1 MQKYSFKNDYSEGVH
16 PNILKKL
23 LEINE
28 EQITGYGLDKYCDKA
43 KELIKQRIKSENSD
57 VYFVSGG
64 TQTNQLVLAHIL
76 RPYESVIS
84 AKTGH
89 INVHEAGAIEAT
101 GHKVDTIQSA
111 DGKLTPELIKPIL
124 EEHLDDHMTLPKAVY
139 ISNATELGTYYTKQE
154 IINLSTFCKD
164 NGLYLFLDGARLASG
179 LMVEGNN
186 LTIEDIAQY
195 TDIFYIGGTKNGA
208 MFGEALVI
216 QNDNIKK
223 DMFRNVKQRGALLAK
238 GWMLG
243 IQFSELFTDDLYF
256 QLGKRMNELSMK
268 LVKGIS
274 ELGYSFL
281 SDSKTNQIFPIFT
294 NEIIER
300 LSELYGFYV
309 WSKVDDNTSSIRLVT
324 SWATKEEMIDEFLID
339 LKNL

>member
-223 DMFRNVKQRGALLAK
+223 DMFRNIKQRGALLAK

>member
-1 MQKYSFKNDYSEGVH
+1 MQKYGFKNDYSEGAH

-23 LEINE
+23 LDINE
-28 EQITGYGLDKYCDKA
+28 EQITGYGLDQYCKKA
-43 KELIKQRIKSENSD
+43 KELIMQRIKSKNSE

-64 TQTNQLVLAHIL
+64 TQTNLLVLAHIL

-101 GHKVDTIQSA
+101 GHKVDAIQTP

-139 ISNATELGTYYTKQE
+139 ISNSTELGTYYTKQE
-154 IINLSTFCKD
+154 IMNLSTFCKD

-179 LMVEGNN
+179 LMVNGND

-208 MFGEALVI
+208 MFGEALVV
-216 QNDNIKK
+216 QNDILKK
-223 DMFRNVKQRGALLAK
+223 GMFRNIKQRGALLAK
-238 GWMLG
+238 GWILG
-243 IQFSELFTDDLYF
+243 VQFMELFTNDLYF
-256 QLGKRMNELSMK
+256 QLGKRMNDLSMK

-274 ELGYSFL
+274 NLGYSFL
-281 SDSKTNQIFPIFT
+281 SDSKINQIFPIFP
-294 NEIIER
+294 NEKIDK
-300 LSELYGFYV
+300 LSKLYDFYV
-309 WSKVDDNTSSIRLVT
+309 WSKVVDNSSSIRLVT
-324 SWATKEEMIDEFLID
+324 SWATKEDMIYEFLID
-339 LKNL
+339 LKKL